1 MSDFAVK
8 LEPKYLMT
16 DCDPSKT
23 MNKIAAI
30 HRKGIQSK
38 NPDDDRP
45 VAYVGFACD
54 AEYNTFADLSAHKDW
69 RVPIVGWFQTVSLKF
84 FCVPTSKKE
93 CLNLASNWNE
103 NQYRT
108 PKESAR
114 YNRCVCSLTKKK
126 IC

>member
-1 MSDFAVK
+1 
-8 LEPKYLMT
+8 
-16 DCDPSKT
+16 

-69 RVPIVGWFQTVSLKF
+69 RVPIIGWFQTVSLKF
-84 FCVPTSKKE
+84 FFVPT
-93 CLNLASNWNE
+93 L
-103 NQYRT
+103 
-108 PKESAR
+108 
-114 YNRCVCSLTKKK
+114 
-126 IC
+126 